1 MRLPPGWRTPSSCLA
16 KNSGV
21 RKGAETMMPER
32 QRIQIPM
39 KESSWQLIMR
49 ALEYLMEYP
58 DIGELEESREEL
70 AGIFRYIKKE
80 LNK

>member
-1 MRLPPGWRTPSSCLA
+1 
-16 KNSGV
+16 
-21 RKGAETMMPER
+21 MMPER